1 MADSPDYEIRVPKI
15 DLPERRPL
23 FRPISAA
30 SEFPASALG
39 PLQEAAEAI
48 QLMTQAP
55 LAICAQSV
63 LATATLAVQAHRD
76 VLLPSGGR
84 APLTGLFASIAESGE
99 RKTTVDRI
107 ALKPVYQIEES
118 WRQQR
123 EAQMIDYLNNK
134 DAFQVAREH
143 AKKQH
148 KGNRQKIKE
157 ALDQIGSEPKPPPQ
171 PMLLVEDFSPEAL
184 VLHLRDSRSNCG
196 LFSSEG
202 GALVGGHAF
211 SEEKAMQTGSLLNT
225 LWDGGPIRRA
235 RVMTGNAFLPG
246 RRCSV
251 HVMMQNIVA
260 TKLLGDAVLEGI
272 GLMARM
278 LVVAPES
285 TVGSRLFRDTA
296 SVGTEG
302 LRFYNDR
309 MMSLLTRE
317 PRTQPDAP
325 DVLDPAIIELSYD
338 ARQMWITFYNA
349 TEASLGEGGELQPI
363 RAFGAKLAEHA
374 CRLAS
379 VLEVFAE
386 PDATSVSAKMMA
398 CGIELA
404 KHYACEMLRLRGGA
418 VVPPDLKLAD
428 ELATWMKRHGGRC
441 HLAAIYQK
449 GPHALRDAKRARH
462 IIGILEEHG
471 WVRRLPEGTTID
483 GSARKEAFGLV

>member
-171 PMLLVEDFSPEAL
+171 PI
-184 VLHLRDSRSNCG
+184 
-196 LFSSEG
+196 SEP
-202 GALVGGHAF
+202 H
-211 SEEKAMQTGSLLNT
+211 
-225 LWDGGPIRRA
+225 RR
-235 RVMTGNAFLPG
+235 G
-246 RRCSV
+246 
-251 HVMMQNIVA
+251 
-260 TKLLGDAVLEGI
+260 
-272 GLMARM
+272 
-278 LVVAPES
+278 
-285 TVGSRLFRDTA
+285 
-296 SVGTEG
+296 
-302 LRFYNDR
+302 
-309 MMSLLTRE
+309 
-317 PRTQPDAP
+317 
-325 DVLDPAIIELSYD
+325 
-338 ARQMWITFYNA
+338 
-349 TEASLGEGGELQPI
+349 
-363 RAFGAKLAEHA
+363 
-374 CRLAS
+374 
-379 VLEVFAE
+379 
-386 PDATSVSAKMMA
+386 
-398 CGIELA
+398 
-404 KHYACEMLRLRGGA
+404 
-418 VVPPDLKLAD
+418 
-428 ELATWMKRHGGRC
+428 
-441 HLAAIYQK
+441 
-449 GPHALRDAKRARH
+449 
-462 IIGILEEHG
+462 
-471 WVRRLPEGTTID
+471 
-483 GSARKEAFGLV
+483 